1 VFSAELAL
9 LMIVSAASSYM
20 CGYALDHWSVSPFLL
35 TRVLGVVFVLP
46 AVGWL
51 LIERRQ
57 FSRPA

>member
-1 VFSAELAL
+1 
-9 LMIVSAASSYM
+9 M
-20 CGYALDHWSVSPFLL
+20 CGYALDQWSVSPFLL

-57 FSRPA
+57 FTIR

>member
-1 VFSAELAL
+1 
-9 LMIVSAASSYM
+9 M

-57 FSRPA
+57 FSRPT